1 MTFFKNGITNHTYGD
16 FLCLLTRRVKLRIKT
31 EFHQFDLKEDDHV
44 DDEDNV
50 AIKGDAS
57 DTYDLNMQE
66 LQSPD
71 EVKVAVNHY
80 LSKFA
85 RV

>member
-1 MTFFKNGITNHTYGD
+1 
-16 FLCLLTRRVKLRIKT
+16 LCLLTRRVKLRIKT